1 MSSISVGAPA
11 RAARLFVWDSRLGPP
26 TRAFG
31 MFRETICSEFM
42 PWTPEYSGDEF
53 QGRVESLSF
62 DNGTVGRV
70 RMSAI
75 TATKTKSNIANS
87 VFECIHGNLI
97 IGGELKVE
105 QAGRTNIAKPGE
117 LVLYQSYDP
126 VVLTEKPGVPCD
138 NLAFIIP
145 RSVFADESN
154 VDDLFR
160 NVVVSAERL
169 SGPLGSSLNL
179 MVKGLLTSSEIEISG
194 LLDACIALLPLVIG
208 TGFGE
213 LLENGTAKGSRRLR
227 EALRYI
233 DRNLSNP
240 DLSPTLVAGHLG
252 VSVRYIHKLFS
263 TTAETFGSYVT
274 GQRLERVKWD
284 LLACSQKPP
293 IAAMAYRWG
302 FGDLSTFNR
311 AFKSR
316 FACTPSRFGTRIDS

>member
-1 MSSISVGAPA
+1 MSGGGEGAPA
-11 RAARLFVWDSRLGPP
+11 CAARLFVWDSRLGPP
-26 TRAFG
+26 KNAFG

-42 PWTPEYSGDEF
+42 PWTPEHSGEQF
-53 QGRVESLSF
+53 QGRVECVNF

-87 VFECIHGNLI
+87 VIECVHGNLI
-97 IGGELKVE
+97 VGGELKVE
-105 QAGRTNIAKPGE
+105 QGGRTNIAKPGE
-117 LVLYQSYDP
+117 LVLYQSYEP
-126 VVLTEKPGVPCD
+126 VVLTERPDVPCD

-145 RSVFADESN
+145 RSVFLDDSN

-160 NVVVSAERL
+160 NVVVSADRL
-169 SGPLGSSLNL
+169 AGPLGSCLNL
-179 MVKGLLTSSEIEISG
+179 MAKGLTTSSEAELSG
-194 LLDACIALLPLVIG
+194 LFDACVTLLPLIIG

-213 LLENGTAKGSRRLR
+213 RRGGIAKSGRKLR

-240 DLSPTLVAGHLG
+240 DLSPALVAEYLG
-252 VSVRYIHKLFS
+252 VSVRYVHKLFS
-263 TTAETFGSYVT
+263 ATSETFGSYVT

-284 LLACSQKPP
+284 LLASNKRPP

-316 FACTPSRFGTRIDS
+316 YACTPSRFSANDEL